1 MKKYRW
7 IAQDRD
13 GKIDRYKKKPEIPQH
28 YNNWYADCWD
38 NVEIGVMNSNW
49 RKSLIDRT
57 KHDYK
62 IKDGLLVRVDKPA
75 RHEYADV
82 FIECAKDKS
91 KVLQF
96 KTKTSMLWQDSLAA
110 QDGSGIEWRIKP
122 QDQPE

>member
-7 IAQDRD
+7 IAQNET
-13 GKIDRYKKKPEIPQH
+13 GCIAKHKEIPFAGMVGWVSKGWKIIAECPG
-28 YNNWYADCWD
+28 NP
-38 NVEIGVMNSNW
+38 NW
-49 RKSLIDRT
+49 RESLIDRK

-62 IKDGLLVRVDKPA
+62 IEDGILIRVDKPE

>member
-7 IAQDRD
+7 IAQDSD
-13 GKIDRYKKKPEIPQH
+13 GSIYKYKEKPSEGETVFYGAEDKLVIDQNIDLP
-28 YNNWYADCWD
+28 
-38 NVEIGVMNSNW
+38 NW

-82 FIECAKDKS
+82 FIECANDKS